1 MCDNEELVDLKAW
14 ACSVQGRAQTKNHP
28 FLVKCLGRAL
38 CLANASTSR
47 CERDFANLNMAFG
60 KRAASPHLKE
70 LHVRVTDFIKSNP
83 GLRDQVV
90 ERAGQIW
97 KEQVAG
103 TALETLSVESSCTE
117 KGLLLES
124 ISEMSRSADLKLE
137 SANLVLRGSRST
149 SE

>member
-97 KEQVAG
+97 KEGFGPQ
-103 TALETLSVESSCTE
+103 
-117 KGLLLES
+117 
-124 ISEMSRSADLKLE
+124 R
-137 SANLVLRGSRST
+137 T
-149 SE
+149 SGKHLTGNFVIGIMLQRKRAAT